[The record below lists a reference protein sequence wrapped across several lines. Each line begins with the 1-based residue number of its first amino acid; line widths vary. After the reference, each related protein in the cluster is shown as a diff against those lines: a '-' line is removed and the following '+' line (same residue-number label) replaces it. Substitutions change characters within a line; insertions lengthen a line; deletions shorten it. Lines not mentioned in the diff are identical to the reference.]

1 MNWVQLELDFGDNEC
16 LTKTNPIETTK
27 KSTEISSQMVGGLSS
42 RKDSGL
48 DAIGIK
54 STGELPG
61 KGKP

>member
-16 LTKTNPIETTK
+16 LTQTK
-27 KSTEISSQMVGGLSS
+27 KTVIIPRSTETSLQMVGGLSS
-42 RKDSGL
+42 RKDSEL
-48 DAIGIK
+48 DALGIK